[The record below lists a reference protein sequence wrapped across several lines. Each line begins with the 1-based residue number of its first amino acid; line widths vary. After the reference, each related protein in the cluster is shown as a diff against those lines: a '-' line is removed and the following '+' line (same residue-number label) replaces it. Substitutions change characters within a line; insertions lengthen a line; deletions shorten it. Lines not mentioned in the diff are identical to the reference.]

1 MHCTQS
7 LGLRPWDFE
16 YNAYQPAGCNF
27 NAPLGLMQQKYNDGT
42 HFISSDPFCHLVVT
56 KILREEAEV
65 HDILKNVD
73 FSLHITTHLVEERF
87 TMLWPLV
94 TFLLVLPRSR
104 FHTYALPRR
113 SRGWK
118 WKKVASSTFSER
130 MLQTHGLIVIWNY
143 GIWTNLFERFDR
155 RVIGTHIL
163 LSTFAFV
170 AWRPFS

>member
-1 MHCTQS
+1 M
-7 LGLRPWDFE
+7 D
-16 YNAYQPAGCNF
+16 NF
-27 NAPLGLMQQKYNDGT
+27 NDGT

-56 KILREEAEV
+56 KLLREEAEV

-87 TMLWPLV
+87 TLLWPLV

-155 RVIGTHIL
+155 RYWNSYFTKYLRVCCDSVCSLTPFFIK
-163 LSTFAFV
+163 
-170 AWRPFS
+170 WR